1 MDETGEEERA
11 GQFNHRHGVGGG
23 VGDVLGNI
31 LVERSSEKLHSLFLS
46 LVKKVFLIA

>member
-11 GQFNHRHGVGGG
+11 GQFNHRHGGGG

-46 LVKKVFLIA
+46 PVKKVFLIA